1 MKKDNPT
8 LPTCDL
14 HGLTLSEAKKAVRTF
29 LFKQISEKTP
39 VVKIITGKTG
49 HGNEPVLMTQISEYV
64 ASLGFH
70 PDYDAVSDSSG
81 NLEKGSFSVNLRDA
95 VNHFE
100 RQESELDNANRV
112 ITPEDIERL
121 SKAKEEEPVIE
132 IDEPEENPIVIAPVE
147 PPAPPE
153 RKTEEKVKRGKINNI
168 IRTNSFQYKAE
179 LKDGRKTRVETFD
192 TVSDLK
198 KRLEDGSF
206 QITDRWDKEMLQWEI
221 EESEREK
228 AKPEPEPKPKPK
240 RKYHY
245 KGHKS

>member
-29 LFKQISEKTP
+29 LFRQISEKTP

-49 HGNEPVLMTQISEYV
+49 HGNEPVLMTRIPEYV
-64 ASLGFH
+64 SSLHFH
-70 PDYDAVSDSSG
+70 PDYLAVSDSSG
-81 NLEKGSFSVNLRDA
+81 NLEKGSFLVDLSDVINQ
-95 VNHFE
+95 FE
-100 RQESELDNANRV
+100 KQKSEFENANRV
-112 ITPEDIERL
+112 ITPEDIERITR
-121 SKAKEEEPVIE
+121 AKEEAPDIE
-132 IDEPEENPIVIAPVE
+132 KDESENPPIVIAPVE
-147 PPAPPE
+147 QPAPPK
-153 RKTEEKVKRGKINNI
+153 REEVVRRGKINNI
-168 IRTNSFQYKAE
+168 IRTNSFQYRAE
-179 LKDGRKTRVETFD
+179 LNDGRKRSRVETFE

-206 QITDRWDKEMLQWEI
+206 QITDRWAREILQWEI

-228 AKPEPEPKPKPK
+228 AKPKPEPKPK

-245 KGHKS
+245 KGHKN